1 MLFCQYKNLLGVP
14 GEGIHFHV
22 CGIAIV
28 DVLMTIIGAYI
39 ISYGFETNFTH
50 TLLILFLL
58 GMILHLIFCVETTVN
73 KIFTNLT
80 SGFYFQNYPESLRD
94 AFPEHR

>member
-1 MLFCQYKNLLGVP
+1 MFFCQYKNLLGEP
-14 GEGIHFHV
+14 GKGVHFHV

-28 DVLMTIIGAYI
+28 DVLMTIIGAYL
-39 ISYGFETNFTH
+39 ISTGFNTNFFN

-73 KIFTNLT
+73 KFYSDLF
-80 SGFYFQNYPESLRD
+80 SGYYFKNYPESLHD
-94 AFPEHR
+94 AFRS